1 MVSIFNKR
9 QLIIL
14 GMMLVAVLVRL
25 LPHTPN
31 VSPVT
36 AISIF
41 GGAFFNDKRLGLIL
55 PLVVMLI
62 SDIFL
67 GFSTISLFVY
77 TALLCI
83 SILGQY
89 FKKVNFSSII
99 ASSLIFFIV
108 SNFGVWI
115 IGYPKTWQGLLE
127 CYTLAIPFFR
137 NAIIG
142 DFLFSFIMTY
152 SFLRVEKHYLKTI

>member
-25 LPHTPN
+25 LPHPPN
-31 VSPVT
+31 VTPVT
-36 AISIF
+36 AIALF

-89 FKKVNFSSII
+89 FKKGEF
-99 ASSLIFFIV
+99 
-108 SNFGVWI
+108 
-115 IGYPKTWQGLLE
+115 
-127 CYTLAIPFFR
+127 
-137 NAIIG
+137 
-142 DFLFSFIMTY
+142 
-152 SFLRVEKHYLKTI
+152 

>member
-1 MVSIFNKR
+1 MISIFNKR

-14 GMMLVAVLVRL
+14 GMMLAAILVRL
-25 LPHTPN
+25 LPHPPN
-31 VSPVT
+31 VTPVT
-36 AISIF
+36 AIALF

-55 PLVVMLI
+55 PLVVMFI
-62 SDIFL
+62 SDIFI

-77 TALLCI
+77 AALLCI

-89 FKKVNFSSII
+89 FKKVNFGSILASSI
-99 ASSLIFFIV
+99 IFFIV

-115 IGYPKTWQGLLE
+115 IGYPKTWHGLLE

-142 DFLFSFIMTY
+142 DFLFSFIMAY